1 MLPEGRTFNKS
12 KNVFSNSN
20 YGAFMEQILSA
31 MRLFAESGQVRA
43 RSLYLPPVK
52 QDGFSLICR
61 NSLISLHKLTL
72 VH

>member
-1 MLPEGRTFNKS
+1 MLPVGRTFNKS

-43 RSLYLPPVK
+43 SSLYLPPLK
-52 QDGFSLICR
+52 ENEFSLICR
-61 NSLISLHKLTL
+61 KSLTSLHKLSL

>member
-1 MLPEGRTFNKS
+1 MLPVGRTFNKS

-20 YGAFMEQILSA
+20 YGNDFALSA

-43 RSLYLPPVK
+43 RSLYFPPVK
-52 QDGFSLICR
+52 QLRWIFVNMQEL
-61 NSLISLHKLTL
+61 NYKHKLSL